1 MIISRF
7 APSTTGQAHPGTLLS
22 ALLVWLDARAL
33 GGQALLRLEN
43 LDHTRCKP
51 EWLTQMID
59 CLAWLGLAWDGVV
72 VQTDRAEYHAAQ
84 LDQLASQGRLYACTC
99 TRTELRGGVRAPDG
113 GWAYNNRCRNRV
125 LSTTTW
131 RSCTEAIRVRLDDSV
146 VHCIDESGLDLSQT
160 PTIAM
165 GDPIVRRR
173 DGVVAYQLAVVAD
186 DIAAGVNRIVRGRD
200 IAPSTAT
207 QISLYHLLAATPPRY
222 RHHFLLLEPRT
233 DDDGSAIKLAKL
245 HGAIPFAQLQQR
257 YDATTLLGQLAFAA
271 NLRPSPAPV
280 QANDLLENFAW
291 ASVQNQDVI
300 ARWQP
305 DQGLTFEATQ

>member
-1 MIISRF
+1 MLVTRF

-22 ALLVWLDARAL
+22 ALLVWLDARAS

-59 CLAWLGLAWDGVV
+59 CLAWLGLAWDAVV
-72 VQTDRAEYHAAQ
+72 VQTDRANDHAAQ
-84 LDQLASQGRLYACTC
+84 LDRLADQGRLYACTC

-113 GWAYNNRCRNRV
+113 GWAYDNRCRNRT
-125 LSTTTW
+125 LAPGAW
-131 RSCTEAIRVRLDDSV
+131 RSCTEAIRVRLDDGAIQ
-146 VHCIDESGLDLSQT
+146 CIDESGLDLSQT
-160 PTIAM
+160 PALAM

-186 DIAAGVNRIVRGRD
+186 DIAAGVNRVVRGRD

-207 QISLYHLLAATPPRY
+207 QVSLYQLLGAPPPRY

-233 DDDGSAIKLAKL
+233 DHDGAAIKLAKL
-245 HGAIPFAQLQQR
+245 HGAIPFEQLQRR
-257 YDATTLLGQLAFAA
+257 YDAATLLGQLAFAA
-271 NLRPSPAPV
+271 NLRSTVAPV
-280 QANDLLENFAW
+280 RAIDLVDAFDW
-291 ASVQNQDVI
+291 SRVQTHDVI
-300 ARWQP
+300 ARWEP
-305 DQGLTFEATQ
+305 DHGLAFQATQ